1 MSLNKILL
9 PLFLLLSTIVL
20 SQKKHPIK
28 LGVNAGTNYNS
39 IRGSNLTKD
48 TKDSFGY
55 CIGGSFEIQINAN
68 FSFLTN
74 INYDRKSIVK
84 NYRGAIYPQNIV
96 ITDPAIYPV
105 VDVKEVTKFDYL
117 SIPLLAKLYFDG
129 YHESFI
135 NAGVSINI
143 PIEVRNYSNDIQNNI
158 DYTQLYGQNYFGL
171 QIGIGHDFELTE
183 KTQLTLELRDNFGV
197 TEIES
202 KSFYGESTKMN
213 SINLIATWNISL

>member
-1 MSLNKILL
+1 MTLNKILV
-9 PLFLLLSTIVL
+9 PFFLLLSTIVL

-55 CIGGSFEIQINAN
+55 CIGGSFEIQINSN
-68 FSFLTN
+68 LSFLTN
-74 INYDRKSIVK
+74 INYERKSIVK
-84 NYRGAIYPQNIV
+84 NYRGFIYPNYV
-96 ITDPAIYPV
+96 FDPTIPPT
-105 VDVKEVTKFDYL
+105 DVKEVTKFDYL

-135 NAGVSINI
+135 NAGVSINV
-143 PIEVRNYSNDIQNNI
+143 PIEVRNYFNDMQNNL
-158 DYTQLYGQNYFGL
+158 DFNQLYGENYFGL
-171 QIGIGHDFELTE
+171 QLGIGHDFELSE
-183 KTQLTLELRDNFGV
+183 KTLLTLELRDNYGIS
-197 TEIES
+197 EIES

-213 SINLIATWNISL
+213 SINLIATWTISL

>member
-1 MSLNKILL
+1 MTLNKILV
-9 PLFLLLSTIVL
+9 PFFLLLSTIVL

-55 CIGGSFEIQINAN
+55 CIGGSFEIQINSN
-68 FSFLTN
+68 LSFLTN
-74 INYDRKSIVK
+74 INYERKSIVK
-84 NYRGAIYPQNIV
+84 NYRGFIYPNYV
-96 ITDPAIYPV
+96 FDPTIPPT
-105 VDVKEVTKFDYL
+105 DVKEVTKFDYL

-135 NAGVSINI
+135 NAGVSINV
-143 PIEVRNYSNDIQNNI
+143 PIEVRNYFNDMQNNL
-158 DYTQLYGQNYFGL
+158 DFNQLYGENYFGL
-171 QIGIGHDFELTE
+171 QLGIGHDFELSE
-183 KTQLTLELRDNFGV
+183 KTLLTLELRDNCGIS
-197 TEIES
+197 EIES

-213 SINLIATWNISL
+213 SINLIATWTISL